1 MRGFKDYDKQELF
14 NMIDNISIERHGDQ
28 IITKYGTRV
37 LKTATVSNRYE
48 IFDIAKYLKDKIEV
62 IEKNF
67 EIQKYSLTIKGGI
80 QYLQLI
86 SDKVEIGG
94 VDFYKSFYILNS
106 SDKSRRLSFNVGL
119 KSNSANFYTVGAHN
133 ASLVKKHLKG
143 VTQAAEDASV
153 GFDGESFNEQVENIQ
168 SLVGHQISFSK
179 MREIILG
186 DLDDTPKVNHRKFDA
201 FKNAIR
207 YARSGGFNLNSDQ
220 MNLMYKY
227 SEKLDSV
234 PTNLDFYMDAFWAF
248 QMYMRLFN
256 KQDSHIVKN
265 ETIRIM
271 NMTKWAVRNAVL
283 EELGI

>member
-28 IITKYGTRV
+28 IVTKYGTRV
-37 LKTATVSNRYE
+37 IKTATVSNRYE

-119 KSNSANFYTVGAHN
+119 KSSSANFYTVGAHN

-143 VTQAAEDASV
+143 VTQAAEEASV
-153 GFDGESFNEQVENIQ
+153 GFDGESFNEQVENIK

-179 MREIILG
+179 MREVILG
-186 DLDDTPKVNHRKFDA
+186 DLDDTTKVNHRKFDA
-201 FKNAIR
+201 FKNTIR

-227 SEKLDSV
+227 SENLDSV

-265 ETIRIM
+265 ETTRIM